1 MKNNENFEYF
11 VIEEFLRKKNFTKT
25 LEQFLEEKKEKNI
38 EYLHQNISSSF
49 NQNETILNQ
58 LIQKIDK
65 NKNETDFNLLNINKV
80 DNINNSIVNSN
91 NNEHFDSEFSDLR
104 KEIKKN
110 INDVDNDD
118 DNNNIQDSKIY
129 SKNSNNDNNNVNDN
143 DNNNN
148 NDHVNDNDNNNNS
161 DHVNNNNN
169 NINSNFEKLSH
180 LNNQNQIKSNNNN
193 DNNNNHNDNNNN
205 DNNNNGNNDN
215 NNNINN
221 NNNNDNNTNNNKVY
235 NNIIN
240 ENIVLTSKYKT
251 KPSKNFAK
259 FSEIFEKIEKDK
271 NNYVSY
277 IKDQQNEIITL
288 LENLSKKLYK
298 YNDNEKKNKEKISS
312 VLSMILYLKYRKDY
326 KLFIYKNLNEV
337 NLNEN
342 CSKCGNKINNIIYSF
357 KSNQNNINEQN
368 INYNLCSKC
377 LSEIIN
383 YVNSNLV
390 NKYLPEY
397 KSNNSQNKKEPSISV
412 DFLELKDENNKII
425 KENEEYNLIYSC
437 VKEEYKFNLTFKYL
451 NCNKGDVKS
460 LGLYKNDGSGFV
472 RVEDFLK
479 NFLLLQIHFHHF
491 YIILNFLHH
500 LYHNLY
506 N

>member
-65 NKNETDFNLLNINKV
+65 NKNKTDFNLLNINKV

-169 NINSNFEKLSH
+169 NINSNFEKLSY

-193 DNNNNHNDNNNN
+193 DNNNNDNDNNNNNNNNN
-205 DNNNNGNNDN
+205 DNNNNNNN

-298 YNDNEKKNKEKISS
+298 YNDNEKKK
-312 VLSMILYLKYRKDY
+312 
-326 KLFIYKNLNEV
+326 
-337 NLNEN
+337 
-342 CSKCGNKINNIIYSF
+342 
-357 KSNQNNINEQN
+357 
-368 INYNLCSKC
+368 
-377 LSEIIN
+377 
-383 YVNSNLV
+383 
-390 NKYLPEY
+390 
-397 KSNNSQNKKEPSISV
+397 
-412 DFLELKDENNKII
+412 
-425 KENEEYNLIYSC
+425 
-437 VKEEYKFNLTFKYL
+437 
-451 NCNKGDVKS
+451 
-460 LGLYKNDGSGFV
+460 
-472 RVEDFLK
+472 
-479 NFLLLQIHFHHF
+479 
-491 YIILNFLHH
+491 
-500 LYHNLY
+500 
-506 N
+506 